1 MSEFEARAGAR
12 YRRVTAAELRAFLLE
27 RLGLLGPLWPGTGAG
42 EAAQSLGMIQ
52 IDSIRVCGLR
62 NHELAW
68 AARTDAAV
76 PALYEAVYGH
86 GHFRETHYPV
96 FATRRDWLPMLVTAF
111 ADLPERAKAGR
122 RRLRPVMR
130 QVVEHIREHG
140 PASPLDFTSER
151 IVGGFNTVKATTQ
164 ALEYLWTDR
173 VLQIAGRT
181 DNFHRLFDLTE
192 RAAPELVGWR
202 KPAKRDYE
210 AFLFDS
216 ALAVLKAATERQL
229 AERVAV
235 HYGSWR
241 GGAMKPAQAIVA
253 RGLADG
259 RARGVV
265 VTDLPDQPVY
275 WYLPQDEPGW
285 EAAARAV
292 DSRPDAVRIVPPLDN
307 LLFNRRRLRE
317 LFGFAYKFEAYTP
330 IAERRFYFAMP
341 ILYRDRIVGV
351 VDAKLDRDGGKPE
364 WRLVGLELAETVPPE
379 TLRTGIHRLAR
390 IAGAEKIAVATRT
403 PRDLKRALAG
413 KLDGIQL
420 KP

>member
-1 MSEFEARAGAR
+1 MSEFETRAGAR
-12 YRRVTAAELRAFLLE
+12 HRHVTAAELRGFLLE
-27 RLGLLGPLWPGTGAG
+27 RLGLLGPLWPAAEAG

-52 IDSIRVCGLR
+52 MDSIRVCGLR

-96 FATRRDWLPMLVTAF
+96 FATRRDWLPALVTAF

-122 RRLRPVMR
+122 RRLRAVMR

-140 PASPLDFTSER
+140 PASPADFASER
-151 IVGGFNTVKATTQ
+151 IAGGFNTVKATTQ

-181 DNFHRLFDLTE
+181 ENFHRLFDLTE

-216 ALAVLKAATERQL
+216 ALSVLKAATARQL
-229 AERVAV
+229 AERVAI

-253 RGLADG
+253 RGLAAG

-285 EAAARAV
+285 EAAARAM
-292 DSRPDAVRIVPPLDN
+292 DAPADAVRIVPPLDN

-317 LFGFAYKFEAYTP
+317 LFGFDYKFEAYTP
-330 IAERRFYFAMP
+330 IGERRFYFAMP
-341 ILYRDRIVGV
+341 ILHRDRLVGL
-351 VDAKLDRDGGKPE
+351 VDAKLDRNGGKPE
-364 WRLVGLELAETVPPE
+364 WRLVGLELNEPVPPE
-379 TLRTGIHRLAR
+379 ALRAGIHRLAR

-403 PRDLKRALAG
+403 SRDLKKALAG
-413 KLDGIQL
+413 KLD
-420 KP
+420 